1 VCQGNHDRVTA
12 HIRIVHGPQMD
23 LDHTIARPI
32 LRPDLDRMN
41 DNDNRLFGITAQI
54 ALARRGWSAVAA
66 TAQHCLSTGC

>member
-1 VCQGNHDRVTA
+1 
-12 HIRIVHGPQMD
+12 MD